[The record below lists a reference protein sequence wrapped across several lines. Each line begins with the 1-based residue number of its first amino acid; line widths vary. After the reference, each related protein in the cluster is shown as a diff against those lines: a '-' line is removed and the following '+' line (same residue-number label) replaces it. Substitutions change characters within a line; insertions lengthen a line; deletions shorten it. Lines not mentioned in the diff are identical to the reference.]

1 MSKKLVLVVLV
12 GAALLTA
19 TAALAQWP
27 APCLICWKDGGYFDD
42 DPWYCRDAD
51 DYGYRNCSATQH
63 SCGNWEPLC
72 EVDWYD
78 NPNCFYTGWGW
89 VCY

>member
-1 MSKKLVLVVLV
+1 MRKNLLLALALV
-12 GAALLTA
+12 AAFVA
-19 TAALAQWP
+19 GTAAVAQWP

-42 DPWYCRDAD
+42 DPWYCKDAD
-51 DYGYRNCSATQH
+51 DFGYRNCAATQH
-63 SCGNWEPLC
+63 SCGNGEALC

-89 VCY
+89 VCL